1 MRPVLINSIW
11 NEYGIKNKSV
21 KEKKYGYTSEILNKI
36 DEIITHKILLQN
48 YQFNDKNHIFK
59 CNTTLL
65 EELF

>member
-48 YQFNDKNHIFK
+48 YHFNDKNHIFK

-65 EELF
+65 KELF

>member
-1 MRPVLINSIW
+1 MRLVLINSIL
-11 NEYGIKNKSV
+11 NEYGIKKM
-21 KEKKYGYTSEILNKI
+21 KYGCTSEILNKI

-48 YQFNDKNHIFK
+48 YQFNDKNHILK